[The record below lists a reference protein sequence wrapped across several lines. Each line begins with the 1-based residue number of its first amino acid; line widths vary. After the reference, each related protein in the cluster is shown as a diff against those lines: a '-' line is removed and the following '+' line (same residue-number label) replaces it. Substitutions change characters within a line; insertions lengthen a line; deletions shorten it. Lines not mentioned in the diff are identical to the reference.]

1 MSFYFQEIK
10 MKTESPKKPSSFIGS
25 RYIKSFFKKYLINYI
40 LGIMALLVVDY
51 VQTRVPII
59 VGNIIDRIE
68 LGKMD
73 ADYVRSSIMKLFAI
87 AGTIYG
93 GRILWRYFIFGTS
106 RSIERD
112 MRNDMFGHL
121 EKLSA
126 GFYHQHGTGEVMA
139 YMTNDLEAVRMAL
152 GPGILTL
159 CDVIALGSITVF
171 NMVTEI
177 DPLLTVA
184 AVIPLLLIAVS
195 VRFMGR
201 ELHSR
206 FAKKQE
212 AFAQMS
218 NFVQESLSGIK
229 VIKSFVQE
237 DKSNKSFEKQNKDT
251 YKKNID
257 LSVIQ
262 TLMHPFMQM
271 ISGAALAVAI
281 GYGGYIT
288 IKGRITLG
296 EFSAFIQY
304 LGMLVWPMMA
314 TGITINLF
322 NTGAASLERVE
333 KILNEPVEIKDT
345 ENQSVENISG
355 SIQVR
360 NLSYRY
366 PGTDKY
372 VLRDIDFSVEKGQ
385 TLGIIG
391 RTGSGKTTLVNLML
405 RIFEPDMNTIY
416 MGGFHI
422 LDIPLKVLRKTIGY
436 VPQDNFL
443 FSDTIANNIDF
454 GLRSGRIDKI
464 ELAARDAV
472 VHDNIAEFK
481 HGYDTL
487 VGEKGVS
494 VSGGQK
500 QRISI
505 ARALIKDPEILI
517 LDDSVSAVDTDT
529 EEKILKTLEERRKGK
544 TNIIIAHRIS
554 TIQNAD
560 IIIVLDEGKIVEKGT
575 HQQLIQLDGLYC
587 SIYEKQLLEKML
599 EKQE

>member
-1 MSFYFQEIK
+1 
-10 MKTESPKKPSSFIGS
+10 MKSESPQKPSSFIGS
-25 RYIKSFFKKYLINYI
+25 SYIQFFLKKYLINYI

-73 ADYVRSSIMKLFAI
+73 TVYVQSSIVKLFAI
-87 AGTIYG
+87 AGTIYV

-112 MRNDMFGHL
+112 MRNDMFSHL
-121 EKLSA
+121 EQLSA
-126 GFYHQHGTGEVMA
+126 VFYHQHGTGEIMA

-201 ELHSR
+201 ELQSR
-206 FAKKQE
+206 FTKKQE
-212 AFAQMS
+212 AFAQLS

-237 DKSNKSFEKQNKDT
+237 DKSNSSFEKQNKDAF
-251 YKKNID
+251 KKNID

-314 TGITINLF
+314 TGMTINLF

-333 KILNEPVEIKDT
+333 KILKEPVEIKDS
-345 ENQSVENISG
+345 ENRSVESLTG
-355 SIQVR
+355 SIQVK

-405 RIFEPDMNTIY
+405 RIFEPDKNTIY
-416 MGGFHI
+416 IGGFRI
-422 LDIPLKVLRKTIGY
+422 SDIPLKVLRKTIGY

-454 GLRSGRIDKI
+454 GLRSGQMDKI
-464 ELAARDAV
+464 EQAARDAV
-472 VHDNIAEFK
+472 IHDNIAEFK
-481 HGYDTL
+481 NGYDTL

-529 EEKILKTLEERRKGK
+529 EEKILNTLEERRKGK

-560 IIIVLDEGKIVEKGT
+560 IIIVLDEGRIVEKGT
-575 HQQLIQLDGLYC
+575 HQQLIQQDGLYC

-599 EKQE
+599 EEQE

>member
-1 MSFYFQEIK
+1 
-10 MKTESPKKPSSFIGS
+10 MKTEAKENRPSGFMKS
-25 RYIKSFFKKYLINYI
+25 RYIQSFFKKYLLNYI
-40 LGIMALLVVDY
+40 FGIIALVIVDV

-59 VGNIIDRIE
+59 VGEVIDGID
-68 LGKMD
+68 LGSFDTAFIK
-73 ADYVRSSIMKLFAI
+73 SSILKLFAI
-87 AGTIYG
+87 AGTIYA

-112 MRNDMFGHL
+112 IRNDMFSHL
-121 EKLSA
+121 EKMSA
-126 GFYHQHGTGEVMA
+126 RFYHQHGTGEIMA
-139 YMTNDLEAVRMAL
+139 HMTNDLEAVRMAL

-159 CDVIALGSITVF
+159 FDVAALGSITIY

-201 ELHSR
+201 ELQSR
-206 FAKKQE
+206 FTKKQE
-212 AFAQMS
+212 SFADLS
-218 NFVQESLSGIK
+218 NYVQEVLSGIK

-237 DKSNKSFEKQNKDT
+237 DKSISSFEKWNKNSYD
-251 YKKNID
+251 KNIR

-271 ISGAALAVAI
+271 ISGIALAVAI

-288 IKGRITLG
+288 IRGRITIG

-314 TGITINLF
+314 TGMTINLF

-333 KILNEPVEIKDT
+333 KILNEPVEIQDSITTSSLDSLTGK
-345 ENQSVENISG
+345 
-355 SIQVR
+355 IQVK
-360 NLSYRY
+360 NLSYKY

-372 VLRDIDFSVEKGQ
+372 VLSNISFSVQKGQ

-405 RIFEPDMNTIY
+405 RIFEPDRGTMFIGDY
-416 MGGFHI
+416 DI
-422 LDIPLKVLRKTIGY
+422 LDTPLDVLRKNIGY

-454 GLRSGRIDKI
+454 GTRTGSMDKI
-464 ELAARDAV
+464 IEAAKNAV
-472 VHDNIAEFK
+472 VHDNITEFK
-481 HGYDTL
+481 NGYNTL

-505 ARALIKDPEILI
+505 ARALIKNPEILI

-529 EEKILKTLEERRKGK
+529 EEKILKHISENRKGS

-560 IIIVLDEGKIVEKGT
+560 IIIVLDEGKIVETGT
-575 HQQLIQLDGLYC
+575 HQQLIQQDGLYN

-599 EKQE
+599 EEQE